1 MKRIFSILLCVCM
14 LMGIVSVP
22 AMAASKSLPDEIKAI
37 ALDYEWEVLKLVNI
51 ERANVGLQSL
61 SMVSDLQAS
70 CDIRAVELETSFSH
84 TRPDGSGCYTTIPK
98 SFPHKGA
105 GENAARGQTSPEQ
118 VVESWMN
125 SSGHRANILSFSAG
139 YMGVG
144 YGEKG
149 NTWIQQFTARDT
161 IVDCKVSTDLRSL
174 NAREISKVYLIL
186 TTANGYVS
194 YMPLSF
200 EAMKE
205 ENGNYTP
212 RINAPNLPV
221 FTYRYGPATQSP
233 TPPGRIEDSEEPK
246 NAAFID
252 VKPDAYY
259 AAAVNW
265 AVGRNITA
273 GTSETTFS
281 PDDTCTRAQILTFLW
296 RAVGAPK
303 ANDTNPFAD
312 VSSGH
317 YYYDAAVWAYQKGM
331 VSGGKFS
338 ATAPCTRAATVMYLW
353 KNAGSPDV
361 GTVDSFA
368 DVAADADYAN
378 AVSWAVQNGVTSGTS
393 ETTFSPDMTC
403 TRGQIVTFLNRAIK

>member
-1 MKRIFSILLCVCM
+1 MKRIFSTLLCTCM
-14 LMGIVSVP
+14 LMGIVSIPVI
-22 AMAASKSLPDEIKAI
+22 AASKSLPDEIKAI
-37 ALDYEWEVLKLVNI
+37 AVEYEWEVLKLINI

-70 CDIRAVELETSFSH
+70 CDVRAVELETSFSH

-98 SFPHKGA
+98 SFPHKGT
-105 GENAARGQTSPEQ
+105 GENAAKGQTSPEQ

-125 SSGHRANILSFSAG
+125 SSGHRANILNFAAG

-144 YGEKG
+144 YAEKE

-161 IVDCKVSTDLRSL
+161 IVDCKVSTDQRSL
-174 NAREISKVYLIL
+174 NAREISEVYLIL
-186 TTANGYVS
+186 TTANGYIS

-233 TPPGRIEDSEEPK
+233 TPPVQGEDAEEIS
-246 NAAFID
+246 FID
-252 VKPDAYY
+252 VRPDAYY
-259 AAAVNW
+259 ASAVNW
-265 AVGRNITA
+265 AVEKKITS
-273 GTSETTFS
+273 GTSDTTFS

-303 ANDTNPFAD
+303 AEGTNPFTD

-317 YYYDAAVWAYQKGM
+317 YYYDAALWAYQKGM
-331 VSGGKFS
+331 VNKGKFS
-338 ATAPCTRAATVMYLW
+338 AAAPCTRASTVMYLW

-361 GTVDSFA
+361 GTVGTFT
-368 DVAADADYAN
+368 DVTADADYAK

-393 ETTFSPDMTC
+393 DSTFSPDMTC

>member
-1 MKRIFSILLCVCM
+1 MKRIFSILLCVCI

-22 AMAASKSLPDEIKAI
+22 AMAATKGLPDEIKAI
-37 ALDYEWEVLKLVNI
+37 ASNYEWEVLKLVNI

-61 SMVSDLQAS
+61 SMVSDLQES

-84 TRPDGSGCYTTIPK
+84 TRPNGSGCYTTIPK

-105 GENAARGQTSPEQ
+105 GENAAKGQTGPEQ

-144 YGEKG
+144 YAEEQ

-174 NAREISKVYLIL
+174 NSREISEVYLIL

-212 RINAPNLPV
+212 RINASNLPV

-233 TPPGRIEDSEEPK
+233 TPPVLIEDSEEPE
-246 NAAFID
+246 AVTFID

-259 AAAVNW
+259 AQAVNW
-265 AVGRNITA
+265 AVEKNITS
-273 GTSETTFS
+273 GTTETTFS

-296 RAVGAPK
+296 RAVGSPK
-303 ANDTNPFAD
+303 ADGTNPFTD

-338 ATAPCTRAATVMYLW
+338 ATAPCTRASTVMYLW
-353 KNAGSPDV
+353 KNAGLPDMDTV
-361 GTVDSFA
+361 GTFT
-368 DVAADADYAN
+368 DVTADADYAK
-378 AVSWAVQNGVTSGTS
+378 AVSWAVQNGITSGTGDS
-393 ETTFSPDMTC
+393 TFSPDTTC

>member
-1 MKRIFSILLCVCM
+1 MF
-14 LMGIVSVP
+14 MGIVSVP
-22 AMAASKSLPDEIKAI
+22 AIASSDNGIPADISTI
-37 ALDYEWEVLKLVNI
+37 TSDFEWEILRLTNI
-51 ERANVGLQSL
+51 ERANYGLQSL

-84 TRPDGSGCYTTIPK
+84 TRPNGSGCYTTIPS

-125 SSGHRANILSFSAG
+125 SSGHRTNILNRAAG
-139 YMGVG
+139 YMGIG
-144 YGEKG
+144 YAEKE
-149 NTWIQQFTARDT
+149 NTWIQQFTVRDT

-174 NAREISKVYLIL
+174 NSREISKVYLIL

-200 EAMKE
+200 EAMIE

-233 TPPGRIEDSEEPK
+233 TPPVLIEDSEEVT
-246 NAAFID
+246 FID

-259 AAAVNW
+259 ASAVNW
-265 AVGRNITA
+265 AVEKNITS
-273 GTSETTFS
+273 GTSQTTFS

-296 RAVGAPK
+296 RAVGSPK
-303 ANDTNPFAD
+303 SEGANPFTD

-338 ATAPCTRAATVMYLW
+338 ATAPCTRASTVMYLW

-361 GTVDSFA
+361 GTVSTFT
-368 DVAADADYAN
+368 DVPADADYAQ
-378 AVSWAVQNGVTSGTS
+378 AVSWAVQNGITSGTS
-393 ETTFSPDMTC
+393 DVTFSPDMTC

>member
-1 MKRIFSILLCVCM
+1 MKQRFFSILLCVCM
-14 LMGIVSVP
+14 LMCIVSIP
-22 AMAASKSLPDEIKAI
+22 AAAASKGLPDEVKAI
-37 ALDYEWEVLKLVNI
+37 ASEYEWEVLKLVNI
-51 ERANVGLQSL
+51 ERANSGLQSL
-61 SMVSDLQAS
+61 SMVSELQAS

-84 TRPDGSGCYTTIPK
+84 TRPNGSGCYTTIPK

-105 GENAARGQTSPEQ
+105 GENAAKGQTSPEE
-118 VVESWMN
+118 VVESWMK

-144 YGEKG
+144 YAEKE

-174 NAREISKVYLIL
+174 NSREISEVYLIL

-233 TPPGRIEDSEEPK
+233 APPAPTEDVGEIS
-246 NAAFID
+246 FTD
-252 VKPDAYY
+252 VPSDAYY
-259 AAAVNW
+259 AKAVAW
-265 AVGRNITA
+265 AVKKNITS
-273 GTSETTFS
+273 GTSDTTFS

-296 RAVGAPK
+296 RAVGSPK
-303 ANDTNPFAD
+303 AEGSNPFTD
-312 VSSGH
+312 VKNGH
-317 YYYDAAVWAYQKGM
+317 YYYDAAIWAYQKGM
-331 VSGGKFS
+331 IEKGRFS
-338 ATAPCTRAATVMYLW
+338 AVAPCTRASTVMYLW
-353 KNAGSPDV
+353 KNAGSPDA
-361 GTVDSFA
+361 GTINTFT
-368 DVAADADYAN
+368 DVPADAPYAK
-378 AVSWAVQNGVTSGTS
+378 AVSWAVANGITSGTS
-393 ETTFSPDMTC
+393 DTTFSPDATC

>member
-1 MKRIFSILLCVCM
+1 MKRIFSTLLCACM
-14 LMGIVSVP
+14 LMGIVSIPVI
-22 AMAASKSLPDEIKAI
+22 AASKSLPDEIKAI
-37 ALDYEWEVLKLVNI
+37 AVEYEWEVLKLINI

-70 CDIRAVELETSFSH
+70 CDVRAVELETSFSH

-98 SFPHKGA
+98 SFPHKGT
-105 GENAARGQTSPEQ
+105 GENAAKGQTGPEQ

-125 SSGHRANILSFSAG
+125 SSGHRANILNFAAG

-144 YGEKG
+144 YAEKE

-161 IVDCKVSTDLRSL
+161 IVDCKVSTDQRSL
-174 NAREISKVYLIL
+174 NAREISEVYLIL

-233 TPPGRIEDSEEPK
+233 TPPVQGEDAEEIS
-246 NAAFID
+246 FID
-252 VKPDAYY
+252 VRPDAYY
-259 AAAVNW
+259 ASAVNW
-265 AVGRNITA
+265 AVEKKITS
-273 GTSETTFS
+273 GTSDTTFS

-303 ANDTNPFAD
+303 AEGTNPFTD

-317 YYYDAAVWAYQKGM
+317 YYYDAALWAYQKGM
-331 VSGGKFS
+331 VNRGKFS
-338 ATAPCTRAATVMYLW
+338 ASAPCTRASTVMYLW

-361 GTVDSFA
+361 GTVGTFT
-368 DVAADADYAN
+368 DVTADADYAK
-378 AVSWAVQNGVTSGTS
+378 AVSWAVQNGITSGTS
-393 ETTFSPDMTC
+393 DSTFSPDMTC